1 MPNRREF
8 LGALGTV
15 FLSVRP
21 TVRQSDV
28 QQSDVQQSDQV
39 YDPGRAGRPRE
50 PTTAADT
57 DAAIQAIEK
66 RLKCS
71 CGCGLD
77 IYTCRTTDF
86 TCTYSPALHKEVV
99 KLAEQGKSDQQIIAA
114 FVAQY
119 GEAVLMAPPR
129 RGFNL
134 AGYFVPSLAIIVAA
148 VFLVRV
154 LRRWTRGSTACA
166 RDLGRARPGCCAAGR
181 VPRRAPAVARRARP
195 HPRLGSFSRFSSWS
209 LESCWRRARFT
220 SCCCRS
226 CVRRSSRRR
235 S

>member
-1 MPNRREF
+1 MPSRREF
-8 LGALGTV
+8 FGAVGV
-15 FLSVRP
+15 GFLSIPLIPSLRSG
-21 TVRQSDV
+21 QGV
-28 QQSDVQQSDQV
+28 QQPDSVGRV

-50 PTTAADT
+50 VTTAADN

-99 KLAEQGKSDQQIIAA
+99 RLVERGKSDQQIIDE

-134 AGYFVPSLAIIVAA
+134 AGYFVPSIAIVVAA

-154 LRRWTRGSTACA
+154 LRRWTREAQVAHSTAGETSMA
-166 RDLGRARPGCCAAGR
+166 PQVPDASPAELQRLRDELDRL
-181 VPRRAPAVARRARP
+181 PR
-195 HPRLGSFSRFSSWS
+195 
-209 LESCWRRARFT
+209 
-220 SCCCRS
+220 
-226 CVRRSSRRR
+226 
-235 S
+235 

>member
-1 MPNRREF
+1 MFSRREF
-8 LGALGTV
+8 FASIAV
-15 FLSVRP
+15 VLSYRP
-21 TVRQSDV
+21 TVLPSGRP
-28 QQSDVQQSDQV
+28 QQADQV
-39 YDPGRAGRPRE
+39 YDPNRAGRPRD
-50 PTTAADT
+50 PTTAADN

-99 KLAEQGKSDQQIIAA
+99 KLAQQGNSDQQIIDA
-114 FVAQY
+114 FIAEY

-134 AGYFVPSLAIIVAA
+134 AGYFVPSLAVIVAA

-154 LRRWTRGSTACA
+154 LRRWTRE
-166 RDLGRARPGCCAAGR
+166 AAT
-181 VPRRAPAVARRARP
+181 VPATTESPRIADVPDASPAELKRLQDELD
-195 HPRLGSFSRFSSWS
+195 RLG
-209 LESCWRRARFT
+209 
-220 SCCCRS
+220 
-226 CVRRSSRRR
+226 
-235 S
+235 

>member
-1 MPNRREF
+1 MSEPVTRRGF
-8 LGALGTV
+8 FGITVAAVGAVIQDTATAG
-15 FLSVRP
+15 R
-21 TVRQSDV
+21 
-28 QQSDVQQSDQV
+28 V
-39 YDPGRAGRPRE
+39 YDPTRAGRSRE
-50 PTTAADT
+50 PTTAADN

-99 KLAEQGKSDQQIIAA
+99 GLAEQGKNDQQIIDA

-154 LRRWTRGSTACA
+154 LRRWTREAQVAPVSADA
-166 RDLGRARPGCCAAGR
+166 SAPIAAPPDASAAELQRLRDALDRLPG
-181 VPRRAPAVARRARP
+181 
-195 HPRLGSFSRFSSWS
+195 
-209 LESCWRRARFT
+209 
-220 SCCCRS
+220 
-226 CVRRSSRRR
+226 
-235 S
+235 

>member
-21 TVRQSDV
+21 TVR
-28 QQSDVQQSDQV
+28 QSDVQQSDQV

-99 KLAEQGKSDQQIIAA
+99 KLAEQGKSDQQIIAE

-154 LRRWTRGSTACA
+154 LRRWTREAQLAHATT
-166 RDLGRARPGCCAAGR
+166 DE
-181 VPRRAPAVARRARP
+181 RAPAAAP
-195 HPRLGSFSRFSSWS
+195 PDASPAELQRLRDELDRIRG
-209 LESCWRRARFT
+209 
-220 SCCCRS
+220 
-226 CVRRSSRRR
+226 
-235 S
+235 